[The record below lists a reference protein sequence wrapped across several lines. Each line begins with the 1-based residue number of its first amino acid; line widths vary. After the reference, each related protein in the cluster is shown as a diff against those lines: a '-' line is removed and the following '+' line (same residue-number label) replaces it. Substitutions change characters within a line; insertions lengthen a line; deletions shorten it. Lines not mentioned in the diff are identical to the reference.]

1 MASEKNDKK
10 RRGLRPLV
18 AGIVAA
24 ATLLS
29 PCVAYAGEGGAG
41 SGSGSGGGTGIGTG
55 KVSWVYKDS
64 WGAPTREN
72 AVAAMASIGV
82 RNLGGAQSNQ
92 AIDQALNQANTECA
106 DRSKADGL
114 SNAQCRL
121 VGLGFVHT
129 PGSAGDY
136 YTGANGT
143 FNADVWRNAYVA
155 SGIPNNTYTYQG
167 VGYKTSSP
175 FADGT
180 TTINAL
186 ASREMNKAPVAVI
199 AIVLNQAEPPVNY
212 DLGVSTKAN
221 GTTTKAGD
229 TRNVADTITTSRNG
243 SPISENLTGTS
254 TLRWTGVDGTTRK
267 ASKQFTIGNQ
277 ASQDVSFSYKD
288 MDASWKSWPA
298 GRFAF
303 DVSFA
308 KQGRMKNAVA
318 LNGDK
323 DANEQWSAPQLPPPS
338 KTLTDAA
345 GGQVTAPNGQIA
357 SGSLYTAHV
366 KAHSSASE
374 HFWLY
379 DTIDVSSQQVVIGGT
394 ETDDPSKITVTDE
407 DGKTVQ
413 AEISIDDGQTGKR
426 IVKAHVV
433 RPASGWYT
441 LNVPQ
446 AAKPTGADYDIPDDS
461 KACWQG
467 DGKDCQTGNSE
478 QVGKV
483 TPKPDK
489 VWVLD
494 PDGAL
499 KADDP
504 QRTNDKGSDN
514 RTFVTGDAIGAVVNG
529 RIPAH
534 LLNPFTSYSIQDDWT
549 ASSQWIDWDHK
560 DQVRVY
566 VDGEDETANF
576 DIAIDIAKHT
586 TTATAKSVFLT
597 RTALGT
603 ADRKVKLY
611 IGGIVRKAPNADWA
625 ADQRKLTNKAS
636 ETWNNETTGTNEPPV
651 WVRNPKPDK
660 VWSVDAAKAAQSS
673 DPAWTNKASDD
684 TKTFVQRDTFA
695 VTVNGKLP
703 GNLSRKMTSYEI
715 GDDFAKAAKYID
727 LDKASVEVT
736 IDGKDSTDRFDIHKE
751 GTKVWASAKQSL
763 LDTTYNTAADRAVRM
778 TVEGAFFKGVLKAGE
793 KVTMTNGGWE
803 KWNDQE
809 IPSNEPPVKEWS
821 PNPDKSWIRFE
832 NGKWEAV
839 IDPSESNKT
848 GAGTMK
854 FLDGDQ
860 VGSVVNGTIANDL
873 AKVNDIT
880 LTDDYA
886 KADYLFDLTGD
897 RSRIRVYEGRTFL
910 YRLDS
915 SVIPADRAYPAVD
928 KWSITDQLDVEH
940 DQYTG
945 QWAVYATRDLHRD
958 GEIIAAKGAKLAGSG
973 FDGSK
978 FGGDLFTA
986 SADDQGVVTVEATE
1000 AYRKLVSADTA
1011 HENGWRA
1018 YIQCKRIK
1026 TADRVENRFT
1036 EHFNGKDLESN
1047 VVWTRTPDMT
1057 PSLHLE
1063 KYDAESG
1070 EKLGDRDDVKQA
1082 LKMDGD
1088 SLEIAFKI
1096 TNTSKVDPTTG
1107 EGAWFQ
1113 AKDLKLTDGTI
1124 AGLGKVED
1132 IRAPANWDT
1141 LVLKPGESVT
1151 VTGTLKGV
1159 TEGGH
1164 HTDRAKVTGTPL
1176 VECPVTDQLGDQSGR
1191 TEGDQAVDGDAGKA
1205 EGLKQVTVSGRT
1217 LCEDTTVDSNPDDW
1231 NGYRPKPLAITGAGI
1246 VPIVLAVLVAV
1257 GGGAGLLIASRR
1269 RAAKAPADTEGS
1281 EE

>member
-1 MASEKNDKK
+1 MVSEKNDKK

-41 SGSGSGGGTGIGTG
+41 SGSGSGGGTGIGAG

-114 SNAQCRL
+114 SSAQCRL

-277 ASQDVSFSYKD
+277 ASQNVSFSYKD
-288 MDASWKSWPA
+288 MDASWKSCPA

-504 QRTNDKGSDN
+504 QRTNDKVS
-514 RTFVTGDAIGAVVNG
+514 
-529 RIPAH
+529 
-534 LLNPFTSYSIQDDWT
+534 L
-549 ASSQWIDWDHK
+549 
-560 DQVRVY
+560 
-566 VDGEDETANF
+566 
-576 DIAIDIAKHT
+576 
-586 TTATAKSVFLT
+586 
-597 RTALGT
+597 
-603 ADRKVKLY
+603 
-611 IGGIVRKAPNADWA
+611 
-625 ADQRKLTNKAS
+625 
-636 ETWNNETTGTNEPPV
+636 
-651 WVRNPKPDK
+651 
-660 VWSVDAAKAAQSS
+660 
-673 DPAWTNKASDD
+673 
-684 TKTFVQRDTFA
+684 
-695 VTVNGKLP
+695 
-703 GNLSRKMTSYEI
+703 
-715 GDDFAKAAKYID
+715 
-727 LDKASVEVT
+727 
-736 IDGKDSTDRFDIHKE
+736 IH
-751 GTKVWASAKQSL
+751 
-763 LDTTYNTAADRAVRM
+763 
-778 TVEGAFFKGVLKAGE
+778 
-793 KVTMTNGGWE
+793 
-803 KWNDQE
+803 
-809 IPSNEPPVKEWS
+809 I
-821 PNPDKSWIRFE
+821 
-832 NGKWEAV
+832 
-839 IDPSESNKT
+839 
-848 GAGTMK
+848 
-854 FLDGDQ
+854 
-860 VGSVVNGTIANDL
+860 
-873 AKVNDIT
+873 
-880 LTDDYA
+880 
-886 KADYLFDLTGD
+886 
-897 RSRIRVYEGRTFL
+897 
-910 YRLDS
+910 
-915 SVIPADRAYPAVD
+915 
-928 KWSITDQLDVEH
+928 
-940 DQYTG
+940 
-945 QWAVYATRDLHRD
+945 
-958 GEIIAAKGAKLAGSG
+958 
-973 FDGSK
+973 
-978 FGGDLFTA
+978 
-986 SADDQGVVTVEATE
+986 
-1000 AYRKLVSADTA
+1000 
-1011 HENGWRA
+1011 
-1018 YIQCKRIK
+1018 
-1026 TADRVENRFT
+1026 
-1036 EHFNGKDLESN
+1036 
-1047 VVWTRTPDMT
+1047 
-1057 PSLHLE
+1057 
-1063 KYDAESG
+1063 
-1070 EKLGDRDDVKQA
+1070 
-1082 LKMDGD
+1082 
-1088 SLEIAFKI
+1088 
-1096 TNTSKVDPTTG
+1096 
-1107 EGAWFQ
+1107 
-1113 AKDLKLTDGTI
+1113 
-1124 AGLGKVED
+1124 
-1132 IRAPANWDT
+1132 
-1141 LVLKPGESVT
+1141 
-1151 VTGTLKGV
+1151 
-1159 TEGGH
+1159 
-1164 HTDRAKVTGTPL
+1164 
-1176 VECPVTDQLGDQSGR
+1176 
-1191 TEGDQAVDGDAGKA
+1191 
-1205 EGLKQVTVSGRT
+1205 
-1217 LCEDTTVDSNPDDW
+1217 
-1231 NGYRPKPLAITGAGI
+1231 
-1246 VPIVLAVLVAV
+1246 
-1257 GGGAGLLIASRR
+1257 
-1269 RAAKAPADTEGS
+1269 
-1281 EE
+1281 

>member
-1 MASEKNDKK
+1 MVSEKNDKK

-114 SNAQCRL
+114 SSAQCRL

-277 ASQDVSFSYKD
+277 ASQNVSFSYKD

-549 ASSQWIDWDHK
+549 ASSQWIDWGHK

-576 DIAIDIAKHT
+576 DIAIDTAKHT

-603 ADRKVKLY
+603 AGRKVKL
-611 IGGIVRKAPNADWA
+611 
-625 ADQRKLTNKAS
+625 L
-636 ETWNNETTGTNEPPV
+636 
-651 WVRNPKPDK
+651 
-660 VWSVDAAKAAQSS
+660 
-673 DPAWTNKASDD
+673 
-684 TKTFVQRDTFA
+684 
-695 VTVNGKLP
+695 
-703 GNLSRKMTSYEI
+703 
-715 GDDFAKAAKYID
+715 
-727 LDKASVEVT
+727 
-736 IDGKDSTDRFDIHKE
+736 
-751 GTKVWASAKQSL
+751 
-763 LDTTYNTAADRAVRM
+763 
-778 TVEGAFFKGVLKAGE
+778 
-793 KVTMTNGGWE
+793 
-803 KWNDQE
+803 
-809 IPSNEPPVKEWS
+809 
-821 PNPDKSWIRFE
+821 
-832 NGKWEAV
+832 
-839 IDPSESNKT
+839 
-848 GAGTMK
+848 
-854 FLDGDQ
+854 
-860 VGSVVNGTIANDL
+860 
-873 AKVNDIT
+873 
-880 LTDDYA
+880 
-886 KADYLFDLTGD
+886 
-897 RSRIRVYEGRTFL
+897 
-910 YRLDS
+910 
-915 SVIPADRAYPAVD
+915 
-928 KWSITDQLDVEH
+928 
-940 DQYTG
+940 
-945 QWAVYATRDLHRD
+945 
-958 GEIIAAKGAKLAGSG
+958 
-973 FDGSK
+973 
-978 FGGDLFTA
+978 
-986 SADDQGVVTVEATE
+986 
-1000 AYRKLVSADTA
+1000 
-1011 HENGWRA
+1011 
-1018 YIQCKRIK
+1018 
-1026 TADRVENRFT
+1026 
-1036 EHFNGKDLESN
+1036 
-1047 VVWTRTPDMT
+1047 
-1057 PSLHLE
+1057 
-1063 KYDAESG
+1063 
-1070 EKLGDRDDVKQA
+1070 
-1082 LKMDGD
+1082 
-1088 SLEIAFKI
+1088 
-1096 TNTSKVDPTTG
+1096 
-1107 EGAWFQ
+1107 
-1113 AKDLKLTDGTI
+1113 
-1124 AGLGKVED
+1124 
-1132 IRAPANWDT
+1132 
-1141 LVLKPGESVT
+1141 
-1151 VTGTLKGV
+1151 
-1159 TEGGH
+1159 
-1164 HTDRAKVTGTPL
+1164 
-1176 VECPVTDQLGDQSGR
+1176 
-1191 TEGDQAVDGDAGKA
+1191 
-1205 EGLKQVTVSGRT
+1205 
-1217 LCEDTTVDSNPDDW
+1217 
-1231 NGYRPKPLAITGAGI
+1231 
-1246 VPIVLAVLVAV
+1246 
-1257 GGGAGLLIASRR
+1257 GGGQGTQGR
-1269 RAAKAPADTEGS
+1269 PG
-1281 EE
+1281 

>member
-1 MASEKNDKK
+1 MVSEKNDKK

-114 SNAQCRL
+114 SSAQCRL

-277 ASQDVSFSYKD
+277 ASQNVSFSYKD

-433 RPASGWYT
+433 RPASGW
-441 LNVPQ
+441 
-446 AAKPTGADYDIPDDS
+446 
-461 KACWQG
+461 
-467 DGKDCQTGNSE
+467 
-478 QVGKV
+478 
-483 TPKPDK
+483 
-489 VWVLD
+489 
-494 PDGAL
+494 
-499 KADDP
+499 
-504 QRTNDKGSDN
+504 
-514 RTFVTGDAIGAVVNG
+514 
-529 RIPAH
+529 
-534 LLNPFTSYSIQDDWT
+534 
-549 ASSQWIDWDHK
+549 
-560 DQVRVY
+560 
-566 VDGEDETANF
+566 
-576 DIAIDIAKHT
+576 
-586 TTATAKSVFLT
+586 
-597 RTALGT
+597 
-603 ADRKVKLY
+603 
-611 IGGIVRKAPNADWA
+611 
-625 ADQRKLTNKAS
+625 
-636 ETWNNETTGTNEPPV
+636 
-651 WVRNPKPDK
+651 
-660 VWSVDAAKAAQSS
+660 
-673 DPAWTNKASDD
+673 
-684 TKTFVQRDTFA
+684 
-695 VTVNGKLP
+695 
-703 GNLSRKMTSYEI
+703 
-715 GDDFAKAAKYID
+715 
-727 LDKASVEVT
+727 
-736 IDGKDSTDRFDIHKE
+736 
-751 GTKVWASAKQSL
+751 
-763 LDTTYNTAADRAVRM
+763 
-778 TVEGAFFKGVLKAGE
+778 
-793 KVTMTNGGWE
+793 
-803 KWNDQE
+803 
-809 IPSNEPPVKEWS
+809 
-821 PNPDKSWIRFE
+821 
-832 NGKWEAV
+832 
-839 IDPSESNKT
+839 
-848 GAGTMK
+848 
-854 FLDGDQ
+854 
-860 VGSVVNGTIANDL
+860 
-873 AKVNDIT
+873 
-880 LTDDYA
+880 
-886 KADYLFDLTGD
+886 
-897 RSRIRVYEGRTFL
+897 
-910 YRLDS
+910 
-915 SVIPADRAYPAVD
+915 
-928 KWSITDQLDVEH
+928 
-940 DQYTG
+940 
-945 QWAVYATRDLHRD
+945 
-958 GEIIAAKGAKLAGSG
+958 
-973 FDGSK
+973 
-978 FGGDLFTA
+978 
-986 SADDQGVVTVEATE
+986 
-1000 AYRKLVSADTA
+1000 
-1011 HENGWRA
+1011 
-1018 YIQCKRIK
+1018 
-1026 TADRVENRFT
+1026 
-1036 EHFNGKDLESN
+1036 
-1047 VVWTRTPDMT
+1047 
-1057 PSLHLE
+1057 
-1063 KYDAESG
+1063 
-1070 EKLGDRDDVKQA
+1070 
-1082 LKMDGD
+1082 
-1088 SLEIAFKI
+1088 
-1096 TNTSKVDPTTG
+1096 
-1107 EGAWFQ
+1107 
-1113 AKDLKLTDGTI
+1113 
-1124 AGLGKVED
+1124 
-1132 IRAPANWDT
+1132 
-1141 LVLKPGESVT
+1141 
-1151 VTGTLKGV
+1151 
-1159 TEGGH
+1159 
-1164 HTDRAKVTGTPL
+1164 
-1176 VECPVTDQLGDQSGR
+1176 
-1191 TEGDQAVDGDAGKA
+1191 
-1205 EGLKQVTVSGRT
+1205 
-1217 LCEDTTVDSNPDDW
+1217 
-1231 NGYRPKPLAITGAGI
+1231 
-1246 VPIVLAVLVAV
+1246 
-1257 GGGAGLLIASRR
+1257 
-1269 RAAKAPADTEGS
+1269 
-1281 EE
+1281 